1 MENPLIRNDD
11 PSYKPPLSARISLP
25 TMEDDTGGY
34 SLTQAWAFGGLAGH
48 QWLPLAG
55 RSAGGAL
62 DTLIS
67 WWLVWKEGKKCQHG
81 SIMFYYFIILII
93 VIIITTLW
101 LITIPIATIIVMIH
115 YYFIIVMCWYGMI
128 VCICS
133 ILNFF
138 ALLYRDFS
146 LVRSSGL
153 LNVRR

>member
-93 VIIITTLW
+93 ITTLW